1 MEKCFADAS
10 KTAKLFFSEA
20 FMIYGSYYQY
30 SDHTDKYCVHVN
42 KYCDVKILQNTIVR
56 RH

>member
-1 MEKCFADAS
+1 MFCGCL